1 MARARHRTGEPVST
15 SPATVVVVAHL
26 ERPEAALVARRAVS
40 WLEERGHRV
49 LMPTDDAGA
58 VGLDHVGGPVDEA
71 AGIDVAIS
79 IGGDGT
85 MLRTVA
91 LVSRFGVPVLGV
103 NCGVLGYL
111 SELEPEHLDEALD
124 RYFGGRYDVEE
135 RMMVAAS
142 VTTAGQPMVTYEA
155 LNEIVIEK
163 TASGHTV
170 RLRLDIAGTPFTT
183 YAADGLIV
191 ATPTGSTAYSL
202 SARGP
207 IVSPR
212 HRALLVTPVSPHML
226 FDRTLVL
233 APDEDVTVHVTG
245 HRSAVLAIDGR
256 HMATLEEG
264 DMVRCATATTV
275 ARLVQF
281 GRRDFHQI
289 LKAKFGLSDR

>member
-1 MARARHRTGEPVST
+1 MSSAPV
-15 SPATVVVVAHL
+15 TVVVVAHL
-26 ERPEAALVARRAVS
+26 ERPEAALVARRAVT
-40 WLEERGHRV
+40 WLEEGGHRV
-49 LMPTDDAGA
+49 LMPTDDARA
-58 VGLDHVGGPVDEA
+58 VGLERIGGTVDET
-71 AGIDVAIS
+71 AGIDLAIS

-111 SELEPEHLDEALD
+111 SELEPEHLDEALE

-135 RMMVAAS
+135 RMMVAATL
-142 VTTAGQPMVTYEA
+142 TTAGRAPATYEA

-163 TASGHTV
+163 AASGHTV
-170 RLRLDIAGTPFTT
+170 RLRLDVAGTPFTT
-183 YAADGLIV
+183 YAADGLII

-233 APDEDVTVHVTG
+233 APDEDVTVHITG

-256 HMATLEEG
+256 HTAALEEG
-264 DMVRCATATTV
+264 DTVHCATATTV

>member
-1 MARARHRTGEPVST
+1 VNAP
-15 SPATVVVVAHL
+15 TVTVAVVAHL
-26 ERPEAALVARRAVS
+26 ERPEAALVARRAVD
-40 WLEERGHRV
+40 WLEHHGHRV
-49 LMPTDDAGA
+49 IMPADDARAIGLERVSGA
-58 VGLDHVGGPVDEA
+58 VEET
-71 AGIDVAIS
+71 AGIVVAIS

-85 MLRTVA
+85 MLRTVS
-91 LVSRFGVPVLGV
+91 LVSRSGVPVLGV

-111 SELEPEHLDEALD
+111 SELEPEYLDEALE

-135 RMMVAAS
+135 RMMVAAT
-142 VTTAGQPMVTYEA
+142 VTAAGRPTRTHEA
-155 LNEIVIEK
+155 LNEVVIEK
-163 TASGHTV
+163 AAPGHTV
-170 RLRLDIAGTPFTT
+170 RLRLDVAGTQFTT

-233 APDEDVTVHVTG
+233 APDEDVTVHITG

-256 HMATLEEG
+256 NAGALEEG
-264 DMVRCATATTV
+264 DTVHCAAATTV

>member
-1 MARARHRTGEPVST
+1 MM
-15 SPATVVVVAHL
+15 PA
-26 ERPEAALVARRAVS
+26 
-40 WLEERGHRV
+40 
-49 LMPTDDAGA
+49 DDAQA
-58 VGLDHVGGPVDEA
+58 VGLDRIGGTVDEA
-71 AGIDVAIS
+71 AGIDLAIS

-111 SELEPEHLDEALD
+111 SELEPEHLDEALE

-135 RMMVAAS
+135 RMMVAA
-142 VTTAGQPMVTYEA
+142 TLTAAGRAPVTYEA

-163 TASGHTV
+163 AASGHTV
-170 RLRLDIAGTPFTT
+170 RLRLDVAGTPFTT

-233 APDEDVTVHVTG
+233 APDEDVTVHITG
-245 HRSAVLAIDGR
+245 HRSAVLAVDGR
-256 HMATLEEG
+256 HTAALEEG
-264 DMVRCATATTV
+264 DTVHCASAATV

-289 LKAKFGLSDR
+289 LKTKFGLSDR

>member
-1 MARARHRTGEPVST
+1 MT
-15 SPATVVVVAHL
+15 SGPATVVVVAHL

-40 WLEERGHRV
+40 WLEERGHRAV
-49 LMPTDDAGA
+49 MPHDDARA
-58 VGLDHVGGPVDEA
+58 VGLDRIGGTVDET
-71 AGIDVAIS
+71 AGIDLAIS

-111 SELEPEHLDEALD
+111 SELEPEHLDEALE
-124 RYFGGRYDVEE
+124 RYFAGRFDVEE
-135 RMMVAAS
+135 RMMVAA
-142 VTTAGQPMVTYEA
+142 TLTAAGRAPTTYEA

-163 TASGHTV
+163 AASGHTV
-170 RLRLDIAGTPFTT
+170 RLRLDVAGTPFTT

-212 HRALLVTPVSPHML
+212 HRAVLVTPVSPHML

-233 APDEDVTVHVTG
+233 APDEDVTVHITG
-245 HRSAVLAIDGR
+245 HRSAVLAVDGR
-256 HMATLEEG
+256 HTAELGEG
-264 DMVRCATATTV
+264 DTVHCATATTV